1 MSLTFRLKLYCEK
14 GKLPMRIHKQ
24 SSQSALLFAM
34 AASVLISSS
43 CSSDSLDIDSVIS
56 EFSIQIQRDVEQ
68 DNVGSISFGISQYGK
83 TIYSDAFG
91 LMDRETL
98 RPARPDHIYR
108 TGSIS
113 KSITAVLM
121 MLLVQDGLLNL
132 DDPVSKFL
140 PEIETLQ
147 NTQRNNPTVS
157 LRHLASHTSGLIRE
171 PDLEEAASGSIET
184 WEDKILTSI
193 KHTYFQAEPGEEYSY
208 SNIGYGILGLA
219 LSRAANMPF
228 IDLVESRIFQ
238 PLGMSSTTF
247 IIDDKTEDLLAS
259 GYVYREGIIDG
270 TIPFNEHSG
279 RGYKV
284 PNGGVYSTVAD
295 LATFSEFMTGGEP
308 RLLSEN
314 LRKSMMSIQTPE
326 SVTEGYG
333 LGFSL
338 SQNGSGVWWISHGGS
353 VAGYNAYLLFQPDS
367 QLSIVLLRNYSGGV
381 TDLGRAARNLGDKL
395 LATTQ

>member
-1 MSLTFRLKLYCEK
+1 MV
-14 GKLPMRIHKQ
+14 
-24 SSQSALLFAM
+24 
-34 AASVLISSS
+34 ASVLISSS
-43 CSSDSLDIDSVIS
+43 CSSENLDIDSVIS
-56 EFSIQIQRDVEQ
+56 EFSNQIQRDVEQ

-193 KHTYFQAEPGEEYSY
+193 KHTYFQAEPGGEYSY

-228 IDLVESRIFQ
+228 IDLVEGRIFQ

-259 GYVYREGIIDG
+259 GYVYREGIVDG

-295 LATFSEFMTGGEP
+295 LAIFSEFMTGGEP
-308 RLLSEN
+308 RLLSES
-314 LRKSMMSIQTPE
+314 LRNSMMSIQTPE

-338 SQNGSGVWWISHGGS
+338 SQSGSGVWWISHGGS
-353 VAGYNAYLLFQPDS
+353 VAGYNAYLLFQPDT

-381 TDLGRAARNLGDKL
+381 TDLGRVARNLGDKL
-395 LATTQ
+395 LAITQ